1 MRSPLDISE
10 PKARTVYRSMDEKQ
24 LIPIGEILSRA
35 KVSCS
40 GSFLRISAA
49 IGSGWTPDKLWDR
62 IMLEAG
68 TGAWSPFALMCCGK
82 TSFIS

>member
-49 IGSGWTPDKLWDR
+49 IGSG
-62 IMLEAG
+62 
-68 TGAWSPFALMCCGK
+68 
-82 TSFIS
+82 